1 MNNCD
6 GWFESIVY
14 ICLLVVEGRGGG
26 KAATSLSY
34 ILVSGWGVILNHS
47 LIGTKPFGNMLFAA
61 TLLTSFLTNICDERS
76 EPREGLH

>member
-1 MNNCD
+1 
-6 GWFESIVY
+6 
-14 ICLLVVEGRGGG
+14 
-26 KAATSLSY
+26 
-34 ILVSGWGVILNHS
+34 